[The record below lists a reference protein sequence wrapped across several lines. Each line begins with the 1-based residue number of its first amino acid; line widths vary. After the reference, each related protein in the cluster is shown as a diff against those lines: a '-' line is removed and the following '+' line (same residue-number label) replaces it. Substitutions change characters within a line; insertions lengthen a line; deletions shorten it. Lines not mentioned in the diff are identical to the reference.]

1 VRFQRNDRRPRVQ
14 QVSCLA
20 KPVVLI
26 VEDEFILRLHAVTLI
41 QEAGFETVEAS
52 SAEEAIVLL
61 ETRLDIRIVF
71 TDINLP
77 GMDGLKLAAAIRDRW
92 PPIEL
97 VLTSGQILLKPE
109 DLPVRG
115 FFLSKPYDGNDLVRT
130 LRSFGA

>member
-1 VRFQRNDRRPRVQ
+1 
-14 QVSCLA
+14 VSCLA

-26 VEDEFILRLHAVTLI
+26 VEDEFVLRLHAVTLI
-41 QEAGFETVEAS
+41 REAGFETVEAG

-97 VLTSGQILLKPE
+97 ILTSGHVLPRPE
-109 DLPVRG
+109 DVPARG
-115 FFLSKPYDGNDLVRT
+115 FFLSKPYDGKELVRT